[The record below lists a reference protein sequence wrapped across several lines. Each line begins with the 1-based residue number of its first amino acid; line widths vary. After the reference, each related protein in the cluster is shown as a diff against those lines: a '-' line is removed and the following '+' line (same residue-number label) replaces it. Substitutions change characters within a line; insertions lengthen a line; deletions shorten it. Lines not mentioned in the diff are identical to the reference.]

1 MDGTRTKEAAT
12 ILWDCW
18 RQGWRIDG
26 LPMACRPQTVE
37 DGYAVQAAL
46 ATLTGDDVIGWKI
59 AATSAEGQRHIGVD
73 GPLAGRLFARFLRQ
87 ETDIIAATP
96 LLMRVA
102 EAEFAFRFARPMPPR
117 ERGYTTAE
125 VLDAVGALH
134 LAIEV
139 PDSRYNDF
147 ASAGAAQLVADDA
160 CAAFF
165 VLGREVKDWR
175 GLDLVA
181 QKGALLRNGEL
192 VSTGSGALVLGDP
205 RLALTWFVND
215 RSRRGVTVRQGD
227 IVTTGTC
234 AKPAAV
240 MSGARIE
247 ARFEGLGAVTIRF
260 D

>member
-18 RQGWRIDG
+18 RQGRRIDG
-26 LPMACRPQTVE
+26 LPPTCRPQTVE

-46 ATLTGDDVIGWKI
+46 AALTGDDVIGWKI

-87 ETDIIAATP
+87 ETDAIAATP

-102 EAEFAFRFARPMPPR
+102 EAEFAFRFARAMPPR
-117 ERGYTTAE
+117 EGDYATAE

-147 ASAGAAQLVADDA
+147 ATAGAAQLVADDA

-181 QKGALLRNGEL
+181 QKGALLRDGDL
-192 VSTGSGALVLGDP
+192 VSSGSGALVLGDP

-215 RSRRGVTVRQGD
+215 RSRRGVTVRRGD

-240 MSGARIE
+240 APGARIE